1 MKADDPTN
9 AVQRI
14 DALLDELADIGDP
27 AVRERVED
35 VVRLL
40 LELYGAGLARIVESV
55 GEGDGPVVDRLV
67 ADPLVAS
74 LLVLH
79 GLHPVDVETR
89 VEQALEKVRPYLG
102 SHAGGVTY
110 LGIDEEGVA
119 HLTLEGSCSN
129 CPSSSIT
136 VKHSIERAI
145 VEAAPEVVR
154 VAVEDVEKAA
164 TTTSTL
170 LQIEPLHPYA
180 DAACP
185 AVP

>member
-1 MKADDPTN
+1 MKATDPGN

-14 DALLDELADIGDP
+14 EALLDDLATIGDP
-27 AVRERVED
+27 TVRERVEE

-40 LELYGAGLARIVESV
+40 LELYGAGLARIVDGM
-55 GEGDGPVVDRLV
+55 GEEGGPVFDRLV
-67 ADPLVAS
+67 ADPLVCS

-79 GLHPVDVETR
+79 DLHPVDVETR

-110 LGIDEEGVA
+110 LGIDAEGVA
-119 HLTLEGSCSN
+119 HLQLEGSCSS
-129 CPSSSIT
+129 CPSSSVT
-136 VKHSIERAI
+136 VKQSIERAI

-154 VAVEDVEKAA
+154 VAVEDVEKPAPA
-164 TTTSTL
+164 PNL

-180 DAACP
+180 EAACP
-185 AVP
+185 AVL

>member
-1 MKADDPTN
+1 METQDPTS

-14 DALLDELADIGDP
+14 DALLDELAAIGDP
-27 AVRERVED
+27 AARERAED
-35 VVRLL
+35 IVRLL
-40 LELYGAGLARIVESV
+40 LELYGAGLARIMETVV
-55 GEGDGPVVDRLV
+55 TGDGPVADRLV

-79 GLHPVDVETR
+79 DLHPVDLDTR
-89 VEQALEKVRPYLG
+89 VEQALESVRPYLG

-110 LGIDEEGVA
+110 LGVDDDGVA
-119 HLTLEGSCSN
+119 HLQLEGSCSS

-136 VKHSIERAI
+136 VQHSIERAI

-154 VAVEDVEKAA
+154 VDVVEVAKAA
-164 TTTSTL
+164 AAPAL
-170 LQIEPLHPYA
+170 LQIQPLHPYA

-185 AVP
+185 AV

>member
-1 MKADDPTN
+1 MTAADPSN

-14 DALLDELADIGDP
+14 EALLDELTTIGDP
-27 AVRERVED
+27 AARERVEE

-40 LELYGAGLARIVESV
+40 LELYGAGLARVIDSL
-55 GEGDGPVVDRLV
+55 GEEGGPVLDRLV
-67 ADPLVAS
+67 ADPLVSS

-79 GLHPVDVETR
+79 DLHPVDTETR

-110 LGIDEEGVA
+110 LGIDAEGVA
-119 HLTLEGSCSN
+119 HLQLEGSCSS
-129 CPSSSIT
+129 CPSSSVT
-136 VKHSIERAI
+136 VTQSIERAI
-145 VEAAPEVVR
+145 TEAAPEVVR
-154 VAVEDVEKAA
+154 VAVEEVEKPAA
-164 TTTSTL
+164 VPTL

-180 DAACP
+180 EAACP

>member
-1 MKADDPTN
+1 MKATDPGN

-14 DALLDELADIGDP
+14 EVLLDDLATIGDP
-27 AVRERVED
+27 TVRERVEE

-40 LELYGAGLARIVESV
+40 LELYGAGLARIVD
-55 GEGDGPVVDRLV
+55 GGPVFDRLV
-67 ADPLVAS
+67 ADPLVCS

-79 GLHPVDVETR
+79 DLHPVDVETR

-110 LGIDEEGVA
+110 LGIDAEGVA
-119 HLTLEGSCSN
+119 HLQLEGSCSS
-129 CPSSSIT
+129 CPSSSVT
-136 VKHSIERAI
+136 VKQSIERAI

-154 VAVEDVEKAA
+154 VAVEDVEKPAA
-164 TTTSTL
+164 VPTL

-180 DAACP
+180 EAACP
-185 AVP
+185 AVL